1 MYTNT
6 HMGKARQHIYE
17 EVLWKS
23 TMHIQ
28 RLEIHAGALIHSSLD
43 TISLILHNSIKNVND
58 Y

>member
-1 MYTNT
+1 
-6 HMGKARQHIYE
+6 MGKARQHIYE

-23 TMHIQ
+23 K

>member
-1 MYTNT
+1 
-6 HMGKARQHIYE
+6 MGKARQHIYE